1 MLKNGNWVQDIYDSK
16 GEFLGIFI
24 SPEIW
29 DRVQGEVV
37 PILRREMNKVEDQG
51 VQEIREPLDDWE
63 NLKKFWGF
71 NYPVDF
77 DVQCE
82 ICGAETTNWQEDEP
96 RIFILK
102 AASLSGLVSFQ
113 CCRCGAKII
122 KKHFKDRI
130 TVETTALRHNS

>member
-1 MLKNGNWVQDIYDSK
+1 MLNKKNWFQDLYDSK
-16 GEFLGIFI
+16 GEFMGIFI
-24 SPEIW
+24 GPEVW
-29 DRVQGEVV
+29 ERVQGEVA
-37 PILRREMNKVEDQG
+37 PILRREINELEDREEP
-51 VQEIREPLDDWE
+51 EIREPITDWE

-82 ICGAETTNWQEDEP
+82 ICGAETMNWQEDQP
-96 RIFILK
+96 RIFMLR
-102 AASLSGLVSFQ
+102 AASISGLVTFQ

-130 TVETTALRHNS
+130 TVETTASRH

>member
-1 MLKNGNWVQDIYDSK
+1 MLNKRSWVQDIYDSK

-24 SPEIW
+24 GPEVW
-29 DRVQGEVV
+29 ERVQGEVL
-37 PILRREMNKVEDQG
+37 PILRREINELEDRG
-51 VQEIREPLDDWE
+51 EPEIREPLDDWE

-82 ICGAETTNWQEDEP
+82 ICGAETTNWQEDKP
-96 RIFILK
+96 RLFLLK
-102 AASLSGLVSFQ
+102 AASLSGLVTFQ
-113 CCRCGAKII
+113 CRNCGAKIL

-130 TVETTALRHNS
+130 TVETTATRDYS